1 MEFDQLESQ
10 RSDLQKVLKELDKL
24 PKTPQIEL
32 QKQEIQDRINK
43 ITDTIIKELL
53 SKHEKETQEPT
64 PTKEPQTTPTPCKD
78 LVVSTPK
85 DNAYT
90 TYHNNTNKVNL
101 GKLSEREANLLF
113 AIFQKLKDQGNT
125 LIRFEPQDLKRMI
138 MVKSNLT
145 NRQLLQ
151 ILKNLLDNIG
161 GANFWI
167 IREHVEN
174 GEIYEDHTSYMLF
187 KQFDIRIHKPTQ
199 TIEYLEIQLNDSYQY
214 LLNNLG
220 MGGQYTSFKLLEFQ
234 RVRGKYAKTL
244 YRLLKQYKSTGI
256 LSVEWSQFRELLDIP
271 KDYKMENIDQKVL
284 TPSLKE
290 LRKIYPFEHLSYK
303 KERRNSHDRRKVTHI
318 DFYFEQLPQGET
330 KQQKQKDKQRA
341 KRDIKL
347 IAWDI
352 NNQIAKRNAKDTM
365 EARLLELKTLIG
377 YQFRHNDSGIVL
389 QINNTTFEKNQMFL
403 HVSYPKSKHNPQK
416 FLVSN
421 KTFALELLYVNG
433 YSLKKDMLE
442 IDPPSIHPITN
453 EPIKE
458 FAEYIGKTIHITN
471 FNVDQCPEGINNYLK
486 ITRIV
491 KLNDNRICVSVQ
503 DVDKPEKLL
512 KPFIAKDEKHL
523 KNWFKKHYRW
533 KDRCMLT
540 KLIEKLNHERK
551 NAIKN
556 GIYHLIQIKF
566 PYNSNR
572 IEGSGLTYEQT
583 AHDEV
588 IGGFKKHPNFVGNS
602 ATTRPQLV
610 ESELTNLVKN
620 YQRNLEVSLE
630 NIIDFH
636 VAFQKIYPFS
646 DGNGRVGRLVMF
658 KECLK
663 NNIMPFIIENEHKA
677 FYYRGIKEY
686 DNTKGYLKDTILQ
699 SQDNFNEMV
708 SYFFCE
714 WFRSYFRFE
723 RFLACR

>member
-1 MEFDQLESQ
+1 MPMNTNFEQLRKQ
-10 RSDLQKVLKELDKL
+10 ELELRKL
-24 PKTPQIEL
+24 LEELETLPQTPQIKL
-32 QKQEIQDRINK
+32 QKQKIQTYIDK
-43 ITDTIIKELL
+43 ITPSILSGFDQKFKEIIENL
-53 SKHEKETQEPT
+53 SNEFEKEKST
-64 PTKEPQTTPTPCKD
+64 PLKEPQTTPTPCKD

-85 DNAYT
+85 DNTYT
-90 TYHNNTNKVNL
+90 TYHNNANKVNL

-113 AIFQKLKDQGNT
+113 AIFQRLKDQGNT

-199 TIEYLEIQLNDSYQY
+199 TIEYLEVQLNDSYHY

-256 LSVEWSQFRELLDIP
+256 LSVEWTQFRELLDIP

-303 KERRNSHDRRKVTHI
+303 KERKSHDKRKVTHI
-318 DFYFEQLPQGET
+318 DFYFEQLPQSET

-341 KRDIKL
+341 QRDIKL

-352 NNQIAKRNAKDTM
+352 HNQIAKRNAKATM
-365 EARLLELKTLIG
+365 EARFLELKTLIG
-377 YQFRHNDSGIVL
+377 YQFKHNNGTIL
-389 QINNTTFEKNQMFL
+389 QINNATFEKNQMFL
-403 HVSYPKSKHNPQK
+403 HVSTNKNSQK

-421 KTFALELLYVNG
+421 KTFALELLFVNG
-433 YSLKKDMLE
+433 YSLKKDSLLEE
-442 IDPPSIHPITN
+442 IDPPKIHLITN

-458 FAEYIGKTIHITN
+458 FEEYIGKTIHITN

-523 KNWFKKHYRW
+523 KNWFKKHYR
-533 KDRCMLT
+533 
-540 KLIEKLNHERK
+540 
-551 NAIKN
+551 
-556 GIYHLIQIKF
+556 
-566 PYNSNR
+566 
-572 IEGSGLTYEQT
+572 
-583 AHDEV
+583 
-588 IGGFKKHPNFVGNS
+588 
-602 ATTRPQLV
+602 
-610 ESELTNLVKN
+610 
-620 YQRNLEVSLE
+620 
-630 NIIDFH
+630 
-636 VAFQKIYPFS
+636 
-646 DGNGRVGRLVMF
+646 
-658 KECLK
+658 
-663 NNIMPFIIENEHKA
+663 
-677 FYYRGIKEY
+677 
-686 DNTKGYLKDTILQ
+686 
-699 SQDNFNEMV
+699 
-708 SYFFCE
+708 
-714 WFRSYFRFE
+714 
-723 RFLACR
+723 

>member
-10 RSDLQKVLKELDKL
+10 RSDLQKVLKELDTL

-53 SKHEKETQEPT
+53 SKHEIKKEELKPTLIPKPT
-64 PTKEPQTTPTPCKD
+64 PIKDPQTTPTPCKN

-85 DNAYT
+85 DKTYI

-101 GKLSEREANLLF
+101 GKLSERESNLLF

-151 ILKNLLDNIG
+151 VLKNLLDNIS

-174 GEIYEDHTSYMLF
+174 GEVYEDHTSYMLF
-187 KQFDIRIHKPTQ
+187 KQFEIRIHKPTQ
-199 TIEYLEIQLNDSYQY
+199 TIEYLDVQLNDSYQY

-220 MGGQYTSFKLLEFQ
+220 MGGQYTSFNLLEFQ

-290 LRKIYPFEHLSYK
+290 LHKIYPFEHLSYK
-303 KERRNSHDRRKVTHI
+303 KERRSHDKRKVTHI

-330 KQQKQKDKQRA
+330 KKQKQADKQRA

-352 NNQIAKRNAKDTM
+352 HNQIAKRNAKTTM
-365 EARLLELKTLIG
+365 EARFLELKTLIG

-389 QINNTTFEKNQMFL
+389 QIENTTFEKNQMFL
-403 HVSYPKSKHNPQK
+403 HVSYPKSKNNPQK

-433 YSLKKDMLE
+433 YSLKKDNLLEE
-442 IDPPSIHPITN
+442 IDPPKINPITN

-458 FAEYIGKTIHITN
+458 FDEYIGKTINITN
-471 FNVDQCPEGINNYLK
+471 FNVDQCPEGISNYLK

-503 DVDKPEKLL
+503 DVDKPDKLL

-523 KNWFKKHYRW
+523 KNWFKKHYR
-533 KDRCMLT
+533 
-540 KLIEKLNHERK
+540 
-551 NAIKN
+551 
-556 GIYHLIQIKF
+556 
-566 PYNSNR
+566 
-572 IEGSGLTYEQT
+572 
-583 AHDEV
+583 
-588 IGGFKKHPNFVGNS
+588 
-602 ATTRPQLV
+602 
-610 ESELTNLVKN
+610 
-620 YQRNLEVSLE
+620 
-630 NIIDFH
+630 
-636 VAFQKIYPFS
+636 
-646 DGNGRVGRLVMF
+646 
-658 KECLK
+658 
-663 NNIMPFIIENEHKA
+663 
-677 FYYRGIKEY
+677 
-686 DNTKGYLKDTILQ
+686 
-699 SQDNFNEMV
+699 
-708 SYFFCE
+708 
-714 WFRSYFRFE
+714 
-723 RFLACR
+723 

>member
-1 MEFDQLESQ
+1 MNTNFEQLRKQ
-10 RSDLQKVLKELDKL
+10 ELELRKL
-24 PKTPQIEL
+24 LEELETLPQTPQIKL
-32 QKQEIQDRINK
+32 QKQKIQTYIDK
-43 ITDTIIKELL
+43 ITPSILSGFDQKFKEIIENL
-53 SKHEKETQEPT
+53 SNEFEKEKST
-64 PTKEPQTTPTPCKD
+64 PLKEPQTTPTPCKD

-85 DNAYT
+85 DNTYT
-90 TYHNNTNKVNL
+90 TYHNNANKVNL

-138 MVKSNLT
+138 IVKSNLT

-199 TIEYLEIQLNDSYQY
+199 TIEYLEVQLNDSYHY

-220 MGGQYTSFKLLEFQ
+220 MSGQYTSFKLLEFQ

-256 LSVEWSQFRELLDIP
+256 LSVEWDQFRELLDIP

-303 KERRNSHDRRKVTHI
+303 KERKSHDKRKVTHI

-330 KQQKQKDKQRA
+330 KKQKQADKQRA
-341 KRDIKL
+341 QRDIKL

-352 NNQIAKRNAKDTM
+352 HNQIAKRNAKATI
-365 EARLLELKTLIG
+365 EARFLELKTLIG
-377 YQFRHNDSGIVL
+377 YQFRHNNGTIL
-389 QINNTTFEKNQMFL
+389 QIDNATFEKNQMFL
-403 HVSYPKSKHNPQK
+403 HVSTSKNSQK

-421 KTFALELLYVNG
+421 KTFALELLFVNG

-533 KDRCMLT
+533 K
-540 KLIEKLNHERK
+540 ISG
-551 NAIKN
+551 
-556 GIYHLIQIKF
+556 GINNRPPHL
-566 PYNSNR
+566 
-572 IEGSGLTYEQT
+572 
-583 AHDEV
+583 A
-588 IGGFKKHPNFVGNS
+588 
-602 ATTRPQLV
+602 
-610 ESELTNLVKN
+610 
-620 YQRNLEVSLE
+620 
-630 NIIDFH
+630 
-636 VAFQKIYPFS
+636 
-646 DGNGRVGRLVMF
+646 M
-658 KECLK
+658 
-663 NNIMPFIIENEHKA
+663 
-677 FYYRGIKEY
+677 
-686 DNTKGYLKDTILQ
+686 
-699 SQDNFNEMV
+699 
-708 SYFFCE
+708 
-714 WFRSYFRFE
+714 
-723 RFLACR
+723 

>member
-1 MEFDQLESQ
+1 MEFDQL
-10 RSDLQKVLKELDKL
+10 DLQKALKILDTL
-24 PKTPQIEL
+24 PQT
-32 QKQEIQDRINK
+32 
-43 ITDTIIKELL
+43 IKELL
-53 SKHEKETQEPT
+53 SKHEIKKEELEPT
-64 PTKEPQTTPTPCKD
+64 LTPKPIPNKEPQTIPTPCKD

-85 DNAYT
+85 DNTYT

-113 AIFQKLKDQGNT
+113 AIFQKLKDQENT

-145 NRQLLQ
+145 NRQLLK

-199 TIEYLEIQLNDSYQY
+199 TIEYLEVQLNDSYQY

-220 MGGQYTSFKLLEFQ
+220 MGQYTSFNLLEFQ
-234 RVRGKYAKTL
+234 KIRGKYAKTL

-256 LSVEWSQFRELLDIP
+256 LSVEWTQFRELLDIP
-271 KDYKMENIDQKVL
+271 KDYEMRSVDNFVL
-284 TPSLKE
+284 KIALKE

-303 KERRNSHDRRKVTHI
+303 KERKSHDRRKVTHI

-341 KRDIKL
+341 QRDIKL
-347 IAWDI
+347 VAWDI
-352 NNQIAKRNAKDTM
+352 HNQIAKRNAKATM
-365 EARLLELKTLIG
+365 EARFLELKTLIG
-377 YQFRHNDSGIVL
+377 YQFRHNNGTILKID
-389 QINNTTFEKNQMFL
+389 NATFEKNQMFL
-403 HVSYPKSKHNPQK
+403 HVLTNKNSQK

-433 YSLKKDMLE
+433 YSLKKDNLLEE
-442 IDPPSIHPITN
+442 IDPPKIHPITN
-453 EPIKE
+453 ESIKE
-458 FAEYIGKTIHITN
+458 FDEYIGKTIHITN

-523 KNWFKKHYRW
+523 KNWFKKHY
-533 KDRCMLT
+533 K
-540 KLIEKLNHERK
+540 
-551 NAIKN
+551 
-556 GIYHLIQIKF
+556 
-566 PYNSNR
+566 
-572 IEGSGLTYEQT
+572 
-583 AHDEV
+583 
-588 IGGFKKHPNFVGNS
+588 
-602 ATTRPQLV
+602 
-610 ESELTNLVKN
+610 
-620 YQRNLEVSLE
+620 
-630 NIIDFH
+630 
-636 VAFQKIYPFS
+636 
-646 DGNGRVGRLVMF
+646 
-658 KECLK
+658 
-663 NNIMPFIIENEHKA
+663 
-677 FYYRGIKEY
+677 
-686 DNTKGYLKDTILQ
+686 
-699 SQDNFNEMV
+699 
-708 SYFFCE
+708 
-714 WFRSYFRFE
+714 
-723 RFLACR
+723 

>member
-1 MEFDQLESQ
+1 MNTNFEQIRKQELEL
-10 RSDLQKVLKELDKL
+10 RKLLEELETL
-24 PKTPQIEL
+24 PQTPQVKL
-32 QKQEIQDRINK
+32 QKQKIQTYIDK
-43 ITDTIIKELL
+43 ITPSILSGFDQKFKEIIENL
-53 SKHEKETQEPT
+53 SNEFEKEKLT
-64 PTKEPQTTPTPCKD
+64 PTKTPQTTPTPCKD

-113 AIFQKLKDQGNT
+113 AIFQRLKDQGNT

-151 ILKNLLDNIG
+151 VLKNLLDNIS

-174 GEIYEDHTSYMLF
+174 GEVYEDHTSYMLF
-187 KQFDIRIHKPTQ
+187 KQFEIRIHKLTQ
-199 TIEYLEIQLNDSYQY
+199 TIEYLEVQLNDSYQY

-303 KERRNSHDRRKVTHI
+303 KERKSHDKRKVTHI

-352 NNQIAKRNAKDTM
+352 HNQIAKRNAKATM
-365 EARLLELKTLIG
+365 EARFLELKTLIG
-377 YQFRHNDSGIVL
+377 YQFRHNNGTIL
-389 QINNTTFEKNQMFL
+389 QINDATFEKNQMFL
-403 HVSYPKSKHNPQK
+403 HVSTNKNSQK

-421 KTFALELLYVNG
+421 KTFALELLFVNG
-433 YSLKKDMLE
+433 YSLKKDSLLEE
-442 IDPPSIHPITN
+442 IDPPKIHPITN

-486 ITRIV
+486 ITRIA
-491 KLNDNRICVSVQ
+491 KLNDNRICISIQ
-503 DVDKPEKLL
+503 DVDKPDKLL

-523 KNWFKKHYRW
+523 KNWFKKHYR
-533 KDRCMLT
+533 
-540 KLIEKLNHERK
+540 
-551 NAIKN
+551 
-556 GIYHLIQIKF
+556 
-566 PYNSNR
+566 
-572 IEGSGLTYEQT
+572 
-583 AHDEV
+583 
-588 IGGFKKHPNFVGNS
+588 
-602 ATTRPQLV
+602 
-610 ESELTNLVKN
+610 
-620 YQRNLEVSLE
+620 
-630 NIIDFH
+630 
-636 VAFQKIYPFS
+636 
-646 DGNGRVGRLVMF
+646 
-658 KECLK
+658 
-663 NNIMPFIIENEHKA
+663 
-677 FYYRGIKEY
+677 
-686 DNTKGYLKDTILQ
+686 
-699 SQDNFNEMV
+699 
-708 SYFFCE
+708 
-714 WFRSYFRFE
+714 
-723 RFLACR
+723 

>member
-1 MEFDQLESQ
+1 MPMNTNFEQLRKQELEL
-10 RSDLQKVLKELDKL
+10 RKLLEELD
-24 PKTPQIEL
+24 TFPQTTQIKL
-32 QKQEIQDRINK
+32 QKQKIQTYIDK
-43 ITDTIIKELL
+43 ITPSILSGFSQKFKEITENL
-53 SKHEKETQEPT
+53 SNDFKKEKPT
-64 PTKEPQTTPTPCKD
+64 PIKEPQTTITPCKD
-78 LVVSTPK
+78 LVVSAPK
-85 DNAYT
+85 DNTYT

-161 GANFWI
+161 GANFWT

-174 GEIYEDHTSYMLF
+174 GEVYEDHTSYMLF
-187 KQFDIRIHKPTQ
+187 KQFEIRIHKPTQ
-199 TIEYLEIQLNDSYQY
+199 TIEYLEIQLNDGYQY

-220 MGGQYTSFKLLEFQ
+220 MGQYTSFKLIEFQ
-234 RVRGKYAKTL
+234 QVRGKYAKTL

-271 KDYKMENIDQKVL
+271 KNYKMENIDQKVL
-284 TPSLKE
+284 TPALKE

-318 DFYFEQLPQGET
+318 DFYFEQLPEGEN
-330 KQQKQKDKQRA
+330 KKQKQADKQRA

-347 IAWDI
+347 VAWDI
-352 NNQIAKRNAKDTM
+352 HNQIAERNAKATM
-365 EARLLELKTLIG
+365 EARFLELKTLIG

-389 QINNTTFEKNQMFL
+389 QIDNTTFEKNQMFL

-421 KTFALELLYVNG
+421 KTFALELLFING
-433 YSLKKDMLE
+433 YSLKKDSLIEE
-442 IDPPSIHPITN
+442 IEPPKIHPITN

-471 FNVDQCPEGINNYLK
+471 FNVDKCPEGINNYLK
-486 ITRIV
+486 ITRIA

-523 KNWFKKHYRW
+523 KNWFKKHYR
-533 KDRCMLT
+533 
-540 KLIEKLNHERK
+540 
-551 NAIKN
+551 
-556 GIYHLIQIKF
+556 
-566 PYNSNR
+566 
-572 IEGSGLTYEQT
+572 
-583 AHDEV
+583 
-588 IGGFKKHPNFVGNS
+588 
-602 ATTRPQLV
+602 
-610 ESELTNLVKN
+610 
-620 YQRNLEVSLE
+620 
-630 NIIDFH
+630 
-636 VAFQKIYPFS
+636 
-646 DGNGRVGRLVMF
+646 
-658 KECLK
+658 
-663 NNIMPFIIENEHKA
+663 
-677 FYYRGIKEY
+677 
-686 DNTKGYLKDTILQ
+686 
-699 SQDNFNEMV
+699 
-708 SYFFCE
+708 
-714 WFRSYFRFE
+714 
-723 RFLACR
+723 

>member
-10 RSDLQKVLKELDKL
+10 RSDLQKVLKELDTL

-53 SKHEKETQEPT
+53 SKHEIKKEELKPTLKEEPT

-85 DNAYT
+85 DKTYI
-90 TYHNNTNKVNL
+90 TYHNNANKVNL

-125 LIRFEPQDLKRMI
+125 LIRFELQDLKRMLGI
-138 MVKSNLT
+138 KISYDNLT
-145 NRQLLQ
+145 RTARSMWNKIKTADFWEVRD
-151 ILKNLLDNIG
+151 IIVNGRECVSEKN
-161 GANFWI
+161 
-167 IREHVEN
+167 
-174 GEIYEDHTSYMLF
+174 YMLF
-187 KQFDIRIHKPTQ
+187 QVCEIVSDKETREFLYMD
-199 TIEYLEIQLNDSYQY
+199 IQLNTSYNY

-271 KDYKMENIDQKVL
+271 KDYDMTNIDKFVL
-284 TPSLKE
+284 KIALKE
-290 LRKIYPFEHLSYK
+290 LHKIYPFEHLSYK
-303 KERRNSHDRRKVTHI
+303 KERRSHDKRKVTHI
-318 DFYFEQLPQGET
+318 DFYFEQLPEGEN
-330 KQQKQKDKQRA
+330 KKQKQADKQRA
-341 KRDIKL
+341 QRDIKL

-352 NNQIAKRNAKDTM
+352 HNQIAKRNAKATM
-365 EARLLELKTLIG
+365 EARFLELKTLIG

-389 QINNTTFEKNQMFL
+389 QIDNATFEKNQMFL

-421 KTFALELLYVNG
+421 KTFALELLYING
-433 YSLKKDMLE
+433 YSLRKDNLLEE
-442 IDPPSIHPITN
+442 IDPPKIHPITN

-458 FAEYIGKTIHITN
+458 FAEYIGKTINITN
-471 FNVDQCPEGINNYLK
+471 FNVDQCPEGINNCLK

-523 KNWFKKHYRW
+523 KNWFKKHYR
-533 KDRCMLT
+533 
-540 KLIEKLNHERK
+540 
-551 NAIKN
+551 
-556 GIYHLIQIKF
+556 
-566 PYNSNR
+566 
-572 IEGSGLTYEQT
+572 
-583 AHDEV
+583 
-588 IGGFKKHPNFVGNS
+588 
-602 ATTRPQLV
+602 
-610 ESELTNLVKN
+610 
-620 YQRNLEVSLE
+620 
-630 NIIDFH
+630 
-636 VAFQKIYPFS
+636 
-646 DGNGRVGRLVMF
+646 
-658 KECLK
+658 
-663 NNIMPFIIENEHKA
+663 
-677 FYYRGIKEY
+677 
-686 DNTKGYLKDTILQ
+686 
-699 SQDNFNEMV
+699 
-708 SYFFCE
+708 
-714 WFRSYFRFE
+714 
-723 RFLACR
+723 

>member
-1 MEFDQLESQ
+1 MPMNTNFEQLRKQ
-10 RSDLQKVLKELDKL
+10 ELELRKL
-24 PKTPQIEL
+24 LEELETLPQTPQIKL
-32 QKQEIQDRINK
+32 QKQKIQTYIDK
-43 ITDTIIKELL
+43 ITPSILSGFDQKFKEIIENL
-53 SKHEKETQEPT
+53 SNEFEKEKST
-64 PTKEPQTTPTPCKD
+64 PLKEPQTTPTPCKD

-85 DNAYT
+85 DNTYT
-90 TYHNNTNKVNL
+90 TYHNNANKVNL

-199 TIEYLEIQLNDSYQY
+199 TIEYLEVQLNDSYHY

-256 LSVEWSQFRELLDIP
+256 LSVEWDQFRELLDIP

-303 KERRNSHDRRKVTHI
+303 KERKSHDKRKVTHI

-330 KQQKQKDKQRA
+330 KKQKQADKQRA
-341 KRDIKL
+341 QRDIKL

-352 NNQIAKRNAKDTM
+352 HNQIAKRNAKATI
-365 EARLLELKTLIG
+365 EARFLELKTLIG
-377 YQFRHNDSGIVL
+377 YQFRHNNGTIL
-389 QINNTTFEKNQMFL
+389 QIDNATFEKNQMFL
-403 HVSYPKSKHNPQK
+403 HVSTSKNSQK

-421 KTFALELLYVNG
+421 KTFALELLFVNG

-523 KNWFKKHYRW
+523 KNWFKKHYR
-533 KDRCMLT
+533 
-540 KLIEKLNHERK
+540 
-551 NAIKN
+551 
-556 GIYHLIQIKF
+556 
-566 PYNSNR
+566 
-572 IEGSGLTYEQT
+572 
-583 AHDEV
+583 
-588 IGGFKKHPNFVGNS
+588 
-602 ATTRPQLV
+602 
-610 ESELTNLVKN
+610 
-620 YQRNLEVSLE
+620 
-630 NIIDFH
+630 
-636 VAFQKIYPFS
+636 
-646 DGNGRVGRLVMF
+646 
-658 KECLK
+658 
-663 NNIMPFIIENEHKA
+663 
-677 FYYRGIKEY
+677 
-686 DNTKGYLKDTILQ
+686 
-699 SQDNFNEMV
+699 
-708 SYFFCE
+708 
-714 WFRSYFRFE
+714 
-723 RFLACR
+723 

>member
-10 RSDLQKVLKELDKL
+10 RSDLQKVLKELDTL
-24 PKTPQIEL
+24 PQTPQIEL

-43 ITDTIIKELL
+43 ITDTIIKKLL
-53 SKHEKETQEPT
+53 SKHEIKKEELEHTLKEKPT
-64 PTKEPQTTPTPCKD
+64 PLKAPQTTPTPCKD

-85 DNAYT
+85 DNTYT

-125 LIRFEPQDLKRMI
+125 LIRFEPQDLKQMI

-151 ILKNLLDNIG
+151 ILKNLLDNIS

-174 GEIYEDHTSYMLF
+174 GEVYEDHKSYMLF
-187 KQFDIRIHKPTQ
+187 KQFEIRIHKPTQ
-199 TIEYLEIQLNDSYQY
+199 NIEYLEVQLNDSYQY

-234 RVRGKYAKTL
+234 KVRGKYAKTL

-256 LSVEWSQFRELLDIP
+256 LSVEWDQFRELLDIP

-284 TPSLKE
+284 NPSLKE

-318 DFYFEQLPQGET
+318 DFYFEQLPQGKT
-330 KQQKQKDKQRA
+330 KQEKQKDKQRA

-347 IAWDI
+347 VAWDI
-352 NNQIAKRNAKDTM
+352 NNQIAKRNAKATM

-377 YQFRHNDSGIVL
+377 YQFRHNDSGIIL
-389 QINNTTFEKNQMFL
+389 QIDNATFEKNQMFM
-403 HVSYPKSKHNPQK
+403 HVCFPKTKKDPQK
-416 FLVSN
+416 LRVSN
-421 KTFALELLYVNG
+421 KTFALELLYING
-433 YSLKKDMLE
+433 YSLKKDSLLEE
-442 IDPPSIHPITN
+442 IDPPKIHPITN

-471 FNVDQCPEGINNYLK
+471 FNVDQCPEGISNYLK

-491 KLNDNRICVSVQ
+491 KLNDNRICISIQ
-503 DVDKPEKLL
+503 DVDKPDKLL

-523 KNWFKKHYRW
+523 KNWFKKHYR
-533 KDRCMLT
+533 
-540 KLIEKLNHERK
+540 
-551 NAIKN
+551 
-556 GIYHLIQIKF
+556 
-566 PYNSNR
+566 
-572 IEGSGLTYEQT
+572 
-583 AHDEV
+583 
-588 IGGFKKHPNFVGNS
+588 
-602 ATTRPQLV
+602 
-610 ESELTNLVKN
+610 
-620 YQRNLEVSLE
+620 
-630 NIIDFH
+630 
-636 VAFQKIYPFS
+636 
-646 DGNGRVGRLVMF
+646 
-658 KECLK
+658 
-663 NNIMPFIIENEHKA
+663 
-677 FYYRGIKEY
+677 
-686 DNTKGYLKDTILQ
+686 
-699 SQDNFNEMV
+699 
-708 SYFFCE
+708 
-714 WFRSYFRFE
+714 
-723 RFLACR
+723 

>member
-10 RSDLQKVLKELDKL
+10 RSDLQKVLKELDTL

-53 SKHEKETQEPT
+53 SKHEIKKEELKPTLKEEPT
-64 PTKEPQTTPTPCKD
+64 PTKAPQTTPTPCKN

-85 DNAYT
+85 DNTYI
-90 TYHNNTNKVNL
+90 TYHNNANKVNL

-151 ILKNLLDNIG
+151 VLKNLLDNIS

-199 TIEYLEIQLNDSYQY
+199 TIEYLEVQLNDSYQY

-220 MGGQYTSFKLLEFQ
+220 MGQYTSFKLIEFQ
-234 RVRGKYAKTL
+234 QVRGKYAKTL

-256 LSVEWSQFRELLDIP
+256 LSVEWTQFRELLDIP
-271 KDYKMENIDQKVL
+271 KDYEMRNIDQKVL

-290 LRKIYPFEHLSYK
+290 LHKIYPFEHLSYK
-303 KERRNSHDRRKVTHI
+303 KERKSHDKRKVTHI

-330 KQQKQKDKQRA
+330 KHQKQKDKQRTQ
-341 KRDIKL
+341 RDIKL
-347 IAWDI
+347 VAWDI
-352 NNQIAKRNAKDTM
+352 NNQIAKRNAKATM
-365 EARLLELKTLIG
+365 EARFLELKTLIG
-377 YQFRHNDSGIVL
+377 YQFKHNNGTIL
-389 QINNTTFEKNQMFL
+389 QINNATFEKNQMFL
-403 HVSYPKSKHNPQK
+403 HVSTNKNSQK

-421 KTFALELLYVNG
+421 KTFALELLFVNG
-433 YSLKKDMLE
+433 YSLKKDSLLEE
-442 IDPPSIHPITN
+442 IDPPKIHPITN

-458 FAEYIGKTIHITN
+458 FDEYIGKTIHITN
-471 FNVDQCPEGINNYLK
+471 FNVDKCPEGINNYLK
-486 ITRIV
+486 ITRIA

-523 KNWFKKHYRW
+523 KNWFKKHYR
-533 KDRCMLT
+533 
-540 KLIEKLNHERK
+540 
-551 NAIKN
+551 
-556 GIYHLIQIKF
+556 
-566 PYNSNR
+566 
-572 IEGSGLTYEQT
+572 
-583 AHDEV
+583 
-588 IGGFKKHPNFVGNS
+588 
-602 ATTRPQLV
+602 
-610 ESELTNLVKN
+610 
-620 YQRNLEVSLE
+620 
-630 NIIDFH
+630 
-636 VAFQKIYPFS
+636 
-646 DGNGRVGRLVMF
+646 
-658 KECLK
+658 
-663 NNIMPFIIENEHKA
+663 
-677 FYYRGIKEY
+677 
-686 DNTKGYLKDTILQ
+686 
-699 SQDNFNEMV
+699 
-708 SYFFCE
+708 
-714 WFRSYFRFE
+714 
-723 RFLACR
+723 